1 MECVLIVDSDV
12 LVRHPLAEY
21 LRECGYRV
29 LEAADSEEARAL
41 MNAEQVTVDVLM
53 ARGPAAF
60 ALASWVRTAHPG
72 IKIIL
77 AGSIETE
84 ATKAGDLCEDGS
96 AEALPYEHKFVLER
110 IRQLLAGRGRAGGE

>member
-1 MECVLIVDSDV
+1 MDCVLIVDSDV
-12 LVRHPLAEY
+12 LVRHPLAAY

-29 LEAADSEEARAL
+29 LEAADTDEARAL
-41 MNAEQVTVDVLM
+41 LGGQDITVDVLL

-60 ALASWVRTAHPG
+60 ALASWVRTAHPE
-72 IKIIL
+72 IEVIL

-84 ATKAGDLCEDGS
+84 ASKAGDLCEEGQ

-110 IRQLLAGRGRAGGE
+110 IRQLMAGRGRKGG